1 MAAVIGSEMIG
12 PLVLPMYNLM
22 VTAVPLVPDISVP
35 VIVRHVPEGSVMP
48 VMEQTVTSLPVIA
61 TDA

>member
-1 MAAVIGSEMIG
+1 MIG

>member
-1 MAAVIGSEMIG
+1 MIG

-22 VTAVPLVPDISVP
+22 ATVVPLVPDISVP